1 MSGGVNVNPA
11 VTSYQDDPQVQ
22 RRRWQILI
30 ILNFFTFM
38 ATLDGSIVNVA
49 LPSIS
54 SSLGLELGHAQ
65 WISSIYLMAICSF
78 ILLFGRLG
86 DIFGKIR
93 IFRVGAIIF
102 VLGSLL
108 CGLSGSLATLIG
120 ARIVQAIGASVMMA
134 NSQGIVTDI
143 FPGSERGKA
152 LGLVGTFVSLGSI
165 AGPGVGGLMVSSL
178 GWESIFWINVPIGLI
193 AIVLGWK
200 LLPQDIRTAK
210 KRVDGGGSLLFA
222 AFIVSLIAAI
232 LIGQEVGYGDWR
244 ILSLLAFAAA
254 AFVVF
259 LRVESRIH
267 EPMLDLS
274 LFRNPLFSLS
284 ILCGF
289 LVFVSM
295 FCYNIIAPF
304 YLQSILGLSPS
315 SAGWM
320 MMIYP
325 LVMVVVAPLSG
336 AMSDRFGSEWLTFI
350 GLLLMVG
357 AQAGLS
363 SLHEGS
369 TLPVVG
375 SFIALLGLGGGMFQS
390 PNNSLVMSTVPRP
403 RLGVAGSVN
412 SLIRNLGMVVGIAV
426 ATTTLFGVMSQEAGQ
441 RVTGLIPDRPDI
453 FITGMHV
460 VFTVSASI
468 CVVGALLTGWRLFT
482 RKRRQGGEPIDKDR
496 KPSGAA
502 DDVSAQTAEGRGKG
516 KTVKA

>member
-1 MSGGVNVNPA
+1 MNSA
-11 VTSYQDDPQVQ
+11 ISSYQDNPQVQ
-22 RRRWQILI
+22 QRRWRILI
-30 ILNFFTFM
+30 ILNLFTFM

-49 LPSIS
+49 LPTITGD
-54 SSLGLELGHAQ
+54 LGLQLGHAQ
-65 WISSIYLMAICSF
+65 WVSSIYLMAICSF

-93 IFRVGAIIF
+93 IFRIGTVVF
-102 VLGSLL
+102 VVGSLL
-108 CGLSGSLATLIG
+108 CGLSGSLATLIA
-120 ARIVQAIGASVMMA
+120 ARIVQAIGASMTMA

-143 FPGSERGKA
+143 FPANERGKA

-165 AGPGVGGLMVSSL
+165 AGPGVGGIMVSSL
-178 GWESIFWINVPIGLI
+178 GWESIFWINVPIGVI
-193 AIVLGWK
+193 AILLGAK
-200 LLPQDIRTAK
+200 LLPSDIRTSK
-210 KRVDGGGSLLFA
+210 KRIDGGGSLLFA
-222 AFIVSLIAAI
+222 GFIVSLIAAI
-232 LIGQEVGYGDWR
+232 LLGQEIGYGDWR
-244 ILSLLAFAAA
+244 IIGLLLFAVASFLA
-254 AFVVF
+254 F
-259 LRVESRIH
+259 LRVESRIG

-274 LFRNPLFSLS
+274 LFRNPLFTLS

-304 YLQSILGLSPS
+304 YLQSIVGLSPS
-315 SAGWM
+315 NAGWM

-325 LVMVVVAPLSG
+325 LVMVVIAPISG

-357 AQAGLS
+357 AQAGLA

-369 TLPVVG
+369 TLFTVG
-375 SFIALLGLGGGMFQS
+375 GFIALLGLGGGMFQS

-426 ATTTLFGVMSQEAGQ
+426 ATTTLFGVMSNRAGY

-453 FITGMHV
+453 FLAGMHI

-468 CVVGALLTGWRLFT
+468 CVVGALLTGWRLLT
-482 RKRRQGGEPIDKDR
+482 RKRRGGEGEGGSGESSR
-496 KPSGAA
+496 GNGAA
-502 DDVSAQTAEGRGKG
+502 A
-516 KTVKA
+516 KA